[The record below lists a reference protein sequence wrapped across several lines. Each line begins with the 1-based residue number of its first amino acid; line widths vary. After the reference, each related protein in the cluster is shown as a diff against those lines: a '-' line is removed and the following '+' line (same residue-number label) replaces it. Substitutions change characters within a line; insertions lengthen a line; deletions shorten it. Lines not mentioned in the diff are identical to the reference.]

1 MLELLPLTQRT
12 VRVNYRRQAKQKSI
26 YKRLNHI
33 RDIISSNGSRTKV
46 QTLVNY
52 IERTFTEAQTS
63 HDQLMDLIPEESE
76 QYDEMWIENIRID
89 IDICLSEV
97 EEYLES
103 RLLDPASDQNSWASS
118 LNLTTDDDINLA
130 CSFHL
135 ASLRSNVEKKSPDV
149 QDISLVPL
157 VEPNVDVAE
166 NRKGVLS
173 SKDSRPPSQI
183 ISEAH
188 KMPEDHTNILVANIP
203 NASTPLKDKSTI
215 HSEHL
220 KHHQEND
227 KTQST
232 HNEAT

>member
-103 RLLDPASDQNSWASS
+103 RLLDPVSDQNS
-118 LNLTTDDDINLA
+118 
-130 CSFHL
+130 
-135 ASLRSNVEKKSPDV
+135 
-149 QDISLVPL
+149 
-157 VEPNVDVAE
+157 
-166 NRKGVLS
+166 
-173 SKDSRPPSQI
+173 
-183 ISEAH
+183 
-188 KMPEDHTNILVANIP
+188 
-203 NASTPLKDKSTI
+203 
-215 HSEHL
+215 
-220 KHHQEND
+220 
-227 KTQST
+227 
-232 HNEAT
+232 